1 MKIRQIGEF
10 GLIKDIKKMAGN
22 GEGVVKGIG
31 DDCAV
36 VEFGRDKYL
45 LLTTDM
51 LIQDVDF
58 LLRDDP
64 YLIGSKSISASISD
78 IAACGGLPAYAL
90 VSLGMPAETE
100 SGFVH
105 DLYRGMGFWA
115 KKHGINIIGGDMSK
129 ADKIVINISLAGF
142 VEKKKLVLRSGARAG
157 DIIFVTGMLGA
168 ASLDPRRLCVIP
180 RLEEAR
186 YLAAN
191 FKMGAMI
198 DISDGLLQDLKHVC
212 DESGVGAVVYQDAV
226 PVYKKGGDFIR
237 EVSRGEDFELLF
249 TLPLKEA
256 RKLGSGSFINYTPIG
271 NVVDKKYGL
280 RMIDDNCKEKVI
292 KPSGF
297 RHF

>member
-1 MKIRQIGEF
+1 
-10 GLIKDIKKMAGN
+10 
-22 GEGVVKGIG
+22 
-31 DDCAV
+31 
-36 VEFGRDKYL
+36 
-45 LLTTDM
+45 M

-90 VSLGMPAETE
+90 VSLGMPADTQ
-100 SGFVH
+100 SQFVR

-115 KKHGINIIGGDMSK
+115 KKHGINIVGGDISK
-129 ADKIVINISLAGF
+129 ADKIVINICLAGF
-142 VEKKKLVLRSGARAG
+142 VEKKKLTLRSGARAG

-168 ASLDPRRLCVIP
+168 ASLDPRRLCIIP

-186 YLAAN
+186 YLSAN
-191 FKMGAMI
+191 FKIGAMI

-212 DESGVGAVVYQDAV
+212 DESGVGAVIYQDAV
-226 PVYKKGGDFIR
+226 PLYKKGGDFIR

-256 RKLGSGSFINYTPIG
+256 RKLGAGSFINYTPIG
-271 NVVDKKYGL
+271 NVVDRKYGL